1 MTSLVDRMSYYCL
14 KKISTEIELL
24 TTLGTENDL
33 LHSKSFDRERK
44 FDSYIYTSYIKVSR
58 VMGHMVLELKIIRN
72 LMKTFYH

>member
-1 MTSLVDRMSYYCL
+1 MSYYCL

-44 FDSYIYTSYIKVSR
+44 FDSYIYSSYINVNR
-58 VMGHMVLELKIIRN
+58 VMGHIILDNQMFYLKKIVWSF
-72 LMKTFYH
+72 TE